1 MSGAMVFAGLWRVT
15 ECPVERPLFVKRI
28 CLKDAAAIAGRSE
41 STLRAWCNERGLGR
55 RIGGGTWSVSKV
67 ALAMFLDW
75 DVKAL
80 RSYHAGDRT
89 GPIVMPYFERV
100 GLGYLLLARKS
111 QPATDNRFLSSSEKE
126 KGDA

>member
-1 MSGAMVFAGLWRVT
+1 MRSWARRFAPAFSPFDRRECISLKGAA
-15 ECPVERPLFVKRI
+15 
-28 CLKDAAAIAGRSE
+28 DIAGKSE

-111 QPATDNRFLSSSEKE
+111 QPGTDNRFLSSSEKE

>member
-1 MSGAMVFAGLWRVT
+1 MCHRVNQRGLAPPFRV
-15 ECPVERPLFVKRI
+15 RW
-28 CLKDAAAIAGRSE
+28 DQD
-41 STLRAWCNERGLGR
+41 GLGR

-111 QPATDNRFLSSSEKE
+111 QPGTDNRFLSSSEKE